1 MNRSILNRTCVL
13 LALCSAALAG
23 CGADSESLQA
33 DASVS
38 PPDTAAPLDS
48 KPDPFPVADAALDT
62 AAGTAIDAA
71 ADAPIDAVLDTSVDA
86 TADTM
91 SGATGDTIADTAPS
105 LDFGV
110 AASSIP
116 RIADPQVPAADIATL
131 ASDNAAFAFAAY
143 QKLAATTD
151 NLVYSPASL
160 SIALAM
166 TFAGAAGTTASEMAQ
181 ALHFTLPPA
190 RLHPAF
196 NALDQTLASLE
207 EGYPG
212 ADGGPMRLRI
222 VNSLWAEE
230 TYAFKSD
237 FLATLAANY
246 GAGVNLVDFINAP
259 DQSRIT
265 INDWVAGQTENKI
278 QELFSD
284 GMIDAFTRLVLTNA
298 IYFNARWERGFDPI
312 ETRDGWFT
320 LRDGGQ
326 VKTKFMNGDLA
337 RLPAL
342 HGTNFQAVSLPYA
355 NPRLSMVVVVPDTG
369 QFSQVESSLDANA
382 LTTMVT
388 GMNAQAVALT
398 LPRFRIETG
407 MDLVRLLKA
416 LGMTSAF
423 APGDADFSGMDG
435 TGGLYI
441 AYVMHKTYIDVGENG
456 TEAAASTGVVMEDG
470 GMYQVD
476 MSVSADRPFLYFVRD
491 QPTGAIL
498 FMGRVLDP
506 SKT

>member
-1 MNRSILNRTCVL
+1 MDRSILNGTCVL
-13 LALCSAALAG
+13 FALCSAALAG
-23 CGADSESLQA
+23 CGANSESLQS
-33 DASVS
+33 DTSVA

-48 KPDPFPVADAALDT
+48 QPGPFPVADAAVDAALDT
-62 AAGTAIDAA
+62 G
-71 ADAPIDAVLDTSVDA
+71 VDT

-91 SGATGDTIADTAPS
+91 SGATGDTMADTAPS

-116 RIADPQVPAADIATL
+116 RIADPQVPAADLATL

-143 QKLAATTD
+143 QKLAATAD

-246 GAGVNLVDFINAP
+246 GAEVNLVDFINAP
-259 DQSRIT
+259 DPSRIT

-278 QELFSD
+278 QELLPAE
-284 GMIDAFTRLVLTNA
+284 MIDASTKLVLTNA
-298 IYFNARWERGFDPI
+298 IYFNAQWETGFDPT

-326 VKTKFMNGDLA
+326 VKTTFMNGDLA

-342 HGTNFQAVSLPYA
+342 RGTNFQAVSLPYA

-369 QFSQVESSLDANA
+369 QFSQVESSLDATA
-382 LTTMVT
+382 LTTIVS
-388 GMNAQAVALT
+388 GMSAQTVALS

-407 MDLVRLLKA
+407 MDLVNLLKA
-416 LGMTSAF
+416 LGMTLAF
-423 APGDADFSGMDG
+423 GGDADFSGMDG
-435 TGGLYI
+435 TGGLHI
-441 AYVMHKTYIDVGENG
+441 AHVMHKTYIDVGENG
-456 TEAAASTGVVMEDG
+456 TEAAASTGVVMVDA